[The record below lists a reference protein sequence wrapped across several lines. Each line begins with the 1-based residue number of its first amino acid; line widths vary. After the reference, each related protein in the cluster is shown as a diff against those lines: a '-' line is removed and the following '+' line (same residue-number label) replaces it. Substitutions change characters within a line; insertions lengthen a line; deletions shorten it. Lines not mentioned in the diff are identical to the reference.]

1 MTTATITSKSQV
13 TIPAEVRK
21 DLHVGP
27 GDRIEFVKVADGHYE
42 IIAATRNV
50 SEIKGM
56 IKTNRTISI
65 DEMNQAIHS
74 RAAQS

>member
-1 MTTATITSKSQV
+1 MATAMITSKSQV

-21 DLHVGP
+21 NLHVGP

-56 IKTNRTISI
+56 IKTNRTVSL
-65 DEMNQAIHS
+65 DDMNKAIRS
-74 RAAQS
+74 RASQS

>member
-1 MTTATITSKSQV
+1 MATATITSKSQV

-42 IIAATRNV
+42 VIAATRDV

-56 IKTNRTISI
+56 IKTSKTISI
-65 DEMNQAIHS
+65 EEMNEAIRS
-74 RAAQS
+74 RASQS